1 MATIL
6 ALPKLFDDVNA
17 RFVAEGTGVPNLF
30 GWRKSAQQLATG
42 KRIVWIPGDTRG
54 SLGAML
60 PARNP
65 GRNPR
70 PIATLEELFTV
81 EISSNDPTQLEDE
94 RAQYQ
99 ATRELYDAWYRAVYL
114 AARGTFRVLSDEWIV
129 DKKERRFGAAIR
141 VVCAVQA
148 EIPDAPPA
156 TAPVDTGAV
165 IDVIEYAVDEQ
176 FTAP

>member
-1 MATIL
+1 MAIVL
-6 ALPKLFDDVNA
+6 ALPKLFDDV
-17 RFVAEGTGVPNLF
+17 VAQFAADGTAVPNLF
-30 GWRKSAQQLATG
+30 GWRKSAQQLTTG
-42 KRIVWIPGDTRG
+42 KRIVWIPGDPRG

-70 PIATLEELFTV
+70 PVGTLEELFTV

-114 AARGTFRVLSDEWIV
+114 AARGTFRVVSDEWVV
-129 DKKERRFGAAIR
+129 DKKERRYGATIR
-141 VVCAVQA
+141 CVCAIQA
-148 EIPDAPPA
+148 EIPDAAAA
-156 TAPVDTGAV
+156 TAPVDTGAL